1 MSAMFKL
8 REPTVAVHIP
18 SSETSTIFT
27 VPRGAVIKLMGEP
40 EKSGLVEAVW
50 NGRRIAVFLRD
61 IESRGEAIQVAS
73 AGR

>member
-18 SSETSTIFT
+18 SSESLTIFT
-27 VPRGAVIKLMGEP
+27 VPRGAIKPMGEP

-50 NGRRIAVFLRD
+50 NGRRIAVFLQD
-61 IESRGEAIQVAS
+61 IESRGAAIQVAS